1 MRAVETAILEVRGMS
16 CGGCERSVRL
26 AVEELP
32 GIDHVVPEHIA
43 DEVEVTYDPAAVTLD
58 QIRAAISE
66 AGFTA
71 P

>member
-1 MRAVETAILEVRGMS
+1 MS

-32 GIDHVVPEHIA
+32 GVAAVVPEHIA

-58 QIRAAISE
+58 RIRQAIAE
-66 AGFTA
+66 AGFTVV
-71 P
+71 

>member
-1 MRAVETAILEVRGMS
+1 METAILEVRGMS

-32 GIDHVVPEHIA
+32 GIGQVVPEHIA

-58 QIRAAISE
+58 QIRAAISG
-66 AGFTA
+66 AGFTI